1 MSSKS
6 NLFFK
11 AFAGKKAK
19 MPPLDHFAG
28 GGMSEET
35 PDEVETAEP
44 EAGDPDISP
53 DEKLAAYELLEAING
68 GPGGDSKSRAERVA
82 KSLKSFFLIVD
93 SQPHEEGGAGAE
105 PMPPNPGGGPFG

>member
-19 MPPLDHFAG
+19 LPPLDHFAE
-28 GGMSEET
+28 GGMAEET
-35 PDEVETAEP
+35 PSEVEPDEGDTDVSP
-44 EAGDPDISP
+44 E
-53 DEKLAAYELLEAING
+53 EKLAAYEIIEAING
-68 GPGGDSKSRAERVA
+68 TGDPKSKAERLA
-82 KSLKSFFLIVD
+82 KSLKAFFLMVD
-93 SQPHEEGGAGAE
+93 AQPHEEGGTGEE